1 MERKIGKDIYSSSS
15 RFAAFTNNPETW
27 KQTALYESRSKNNI
41 DGTYLSEVQSKLGPK
56 KA

>member
-15 RFAAFTNNPETW
+15 RFAAFTNNPESW
-27 KQTALYESRSKNNI
+27 KQTALYESRSKNNLE
-41 DGTYLSEVQSKLGPK
+41 GTYLSEVQSKMGPK